1 MDRALYQISFHNT
14 ATKIIE
20 TRCHLGVTSDT
31 AEGYSTRVVS
41 K

>member
-1 MDRALYQISFHNT
+1 MDPFLYQIFPHNT

-20 TRCHLGVTSDT
+20 VGCTLGVTSDT